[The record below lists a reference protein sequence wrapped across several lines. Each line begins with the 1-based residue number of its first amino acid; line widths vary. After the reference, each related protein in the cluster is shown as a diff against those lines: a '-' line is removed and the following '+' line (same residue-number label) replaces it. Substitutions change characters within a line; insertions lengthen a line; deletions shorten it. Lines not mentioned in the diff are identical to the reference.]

1 MKDLENLAELFTEAY
16 DFIYYYGLKLYVIK
30 IEPSVMFGKKIKL
43 QGELIPNCSVLNQ
56 LNFVDNEENNWYTYQ
71 HNNIELTL
79 TYE

>member
-16 DFIYYYGLKLYVIK
+16 DFIELHDLKLYVIK
-30 IEPSVMFGKKIKL
+30 FEPDTMFGKKIKL

-56 LNFVDNEENNWYTYQ
+56 LNFVDNEKNNWYTYQ